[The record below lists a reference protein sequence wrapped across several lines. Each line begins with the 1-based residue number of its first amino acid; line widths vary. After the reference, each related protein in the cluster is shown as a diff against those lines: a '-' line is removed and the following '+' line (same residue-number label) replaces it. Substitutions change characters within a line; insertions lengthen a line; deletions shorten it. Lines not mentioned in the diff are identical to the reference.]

1 MDHVFTKKYDIQT
14 MSCGGVK
21 SVRTRDDLVR
31 VIFDKVGINWSD
43 VLNRS
48 SHILGL
54 ASQAISLQDTQQ

>member
-31 VIFDKVGINWSD
+31 VIFDKVGIN
-43 VLNRS
+43 
-48 SHILGL
+48 
-54 ASQAISLQDTQQ
+54 